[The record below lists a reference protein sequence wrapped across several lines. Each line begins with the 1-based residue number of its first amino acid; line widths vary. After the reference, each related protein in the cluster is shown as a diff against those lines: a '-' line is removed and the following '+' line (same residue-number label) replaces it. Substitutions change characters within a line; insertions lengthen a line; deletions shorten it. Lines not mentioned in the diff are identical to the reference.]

1 MDWATLIRSWTDVRV
16 LLVGDFLLDRWVY
29 GTIRRISR
37 EAPVFV
43 VEHED
48 ERWGLGGAANTAAQL
63 TAYRAQVWTVG
74 WLGDDPEGRR
84 LLHMMQERGIHTD
97 GLVWLNDRPTVVKTR
112 IVAGP
117 LYAVRQQVLRIDQG
131 SSAERHPVYR
141 EQVLRHIQRIL
152 PEVDLVLVS
161 DYGYGA
167 GDEEL
172 VRITVATARSR
183 GIPVIGD
190 SHDRLHAFRGA
201 SAITPNESE
210 FAQTAGQLWT
220 DEMELERLMRA
231 YCHRQELDGLLVTRG
246 SRGMALYER
255 AHDRVTW
262 YSVIGSPSP
271 VDVAGAGDT
280 VLATFGLVYTVT
292 RDFRLAAHVANA
304 AGGIVVMKP
313 GIVQATPDELQTV
326 LETSAFPDEHA

>member
-1 MDWATLIRSWTDVRV
+1 MDWGTLIRSWTRVRV

-43 VEHED
+43 VDHED

-63 TAYRAQVWTVG
+63 TTYGARVWAVG
-74 WLGDDPEGRR
+74 WLGDDAEGRR

-97 GLVWLNDRPTVVKTR
+97 GLVWLSDRPTVVKTR

-117 LYAVRQQVLRIDQG
+117 MYAVRQQVLRIDQG
-131 SSAERHPVYR
+131 ASAERHPQYR
-141 EQVLRHIQRIL
+141 EQISSHIARIL

-167 GDEEL
+167 GDEAI
-172 VRITVATARSR
+172 VRMTIRAARER
-183 GIPVIGD
+183 EIPVIGD
-190 SHDRLHAFRGA
+190 SHDRLCAFRGA

-210 FAQTAGQLWT
+210 FAQTAGQLWA
-220 DEMELERLMRA
+220 DETELEQLMRA

-255 AHDRVTW
+255 AQDRVTW
-262 YSVIGSPSP
+262 YSVVGSPSP

-280 VLATFGLVYTVT
+280 VLATFGLAYAIT

-304 AGGIVVMKP
+304 AGGVVVMKA
-313 GIVQATPDELQTV
+313 GIVQATPDELRAV
-326 LETSAFPDEHA
+326 LETTRFPFADP